1 MTLAEKANRDIKI
14 RLIVNPI
21 SGTVSK
27 LRMIPNIVRRLEQAG
42 IAYEICATEGPGHA
56 TELAAEAA
64 RCGTFDGVLA
74 CGGDGT
80 VNEAACGLIG
90 TDVPLGIIPAGSGN
104 GLARHLGI
112 PIDVDRSLRVIAEHN
127 IICAD
132 YGLANSTPFFCT
144 FGVGFDAAVSE
155 RFARQKRR
163 GVMMYLKSTI
173 DEYVRFN
180 PEEYVIEAEGQI
192 LTERAFLVV
201 CCNASQ
207 YGNNA
212 FIAPDA
218 SVTDG
223 LLDLAIVHAGNPFSH
238 ALLGLDLLTGFIG
251 KNALVDMIRVKSASI
266 HRRKSGA
273 SHIDGDPRPMAADID
288 IRCIPGSIK
297 LFSPTNDTRF
307 KPLLTPIRLFI
318 RDCGLA
324 AAHLLR
330 NN

>member
-1 MTLAEKANRDIKI
+1 MTSADKAYKRARI

-27 LRMIPNIVRRLEQAG
+27 LRMIPNIARKLERAR
-42 IAYEICATEGPGHA
+42 IDFEICSTEGPGHA

-80 VNEAACGLIG
+80 VNEAACGLVG
-90 TDVPLGIIPAGSGN
+90 TGVPLGIIPAGSGN

-112 PIDVDRSLRVIAEHN
+112 PVDIDRSLRVIAERN
-127 IICAD
+127 IIDAD
-132 YGLANSTPFFCT
+132 YGIANSTPFFCT

-163 GVMMYLKSTI
+163 GVMMYLKSAI
-173 DEYVRFN
+173 DEYVKFN

-223 LLDLAIVHAGNPFSH
+223 MLDLAIVHAGNPFSH

-266 HRRKSGA
+266 HRHKSGGT
-273 SHIDGDPRPMAADID
+273 HIDGDPRPMPADIH
-288 IRCIPGSIK
+288 ISCVPSSIK
-297 LFSPTNDTRF
+297 LFAPTSNTRF
-307 KPLLTPIRLFI
+307 KPLITPMSLFF
-318 RDCGLA
+318 RDCGLTV
-324 AAHLLR
+324 AHLWR

>member
-1 MTLAEKANRDIKI
+1 MTLAEKAYTDI
-14 RLIVNPI
+14 RLRLIINPI

-27 LRMIPNIVRRLEQAG
+27 LRMIPNISRRLEQAG
-42 IAYEICATEGPGHA
+42 IDFEICATEGPGHA

-80 VNEAACGLIG
+80 VNEAARGLAG

-112 PIDVDRSLRVIAEHN
+112 PVDIDRSLRVIAERN
-127 IICAD
+127 IINAD

-144 FGVGFDAAVSE
+144 CGVGFDAAVSE

-163 GVMMYLKSTI
+163 GVMMYLKSAI
-173 DEYVRFN
+173 DEYVKFN
-180 PEEYVIEAEGQI
+180 PEEYVIEAGGQV

-223 LLDLAIVHAGNPFSH
+223 VLDLAIVHAGNPFSH

-251 KNALVDMIRVKSASI
+251 KNALVDIIRVKSASI
-266 HRRKSGA
+266 HRKKAGA
-273 SHIDGDPRPMAADID
+273 AHIDGDPHVMPADIS
-288 IRCIPGSIK
+288 ISCVPGSIK
-297 LFSPTNDTRF
+297 LFSPTSNTRF
-307 KPLLTPIRLFI
+307 KPLFTPMSLFF
-318 RDCGLA
+318 RDCGLSVA
-324 AAHLLR
+324 RLWR

>member
-1 MTLAEKANRDIKI
+1 MKSVKPDKTDFKL

-27 LRMIPNIVRRLEQAG
+27 LRMVPTIVRRLDAAG
-42 IAYEICATEGPGHA
+42 IDFEICETEGPGHA

-64 RCGTFDGVLA
+64 RSGIFNGVLA

-80 VNEAACGLIG
+80 VNEAACGLCG
-90 TDVPLGIIPAGSGN
+90 TDIPLGIIPAGSGN

-112 PIDVDRSLRVIAEHN
+112 PVDTDRSLRVIAERN
-127 IICAD
+127 IINAD
-132 YGLANSTPFFCT
+132 YGIANNTPFFCT

-163 GVMMYLKSTI
+163 GVMMYLKSAI
-173 DEYVRFN
+173 DEYVKFH

-223 LLDLAIVHAGNPFSH
+223 LLDLAIVHAGNPLSH
-238 ALLGLDLLTGFIG
+238 AILGLDLLTGFIG
-251 KNALVDMIRVKSASI
+251 KNALVDIIRVKSATI
-266 HRRKSGA
+266 HRSKSGPT
-273 SHIDGDPRPMAADID
+273 HIDGDPRKMPADIK
-288 IRCIPGSIK
+288 IGCVPGAIK
-297 LFSPTNDTRF
+297 LFAPTGDTRF
-307 KPLLTPIRLFI
+307 KPILTPMSLFF

-324 AAHLLR
+324 ISHLIG
-330 NN
+330 NK